1 MANKRTISIE
11 LLAKNKTGRGF
22 KEAGRDADALS
33 RSMRQ
38 AGAAAA
44 AGLAVAG
51 AAAVAFGVSSVKAFA
66 EAEEAQNRLAFA
78 FEKFPALADTSIRAL
93 QDLNSALMKKTRF
106 DDDAI
111 ASGQAVLAQFGL
123 TGSQLRR
130 LTPLLL
136 DYSPRTGKDLTE
148 AAEDLGRAL
157 LGQGRALKVLGI
169 DFKDTGSLAG
179 NFDQLVNDLTG
190 SVGGLA
196 EAAATTAAGKLEML
210 QNRFGEV
217 QETIGAALMPA
228 LDSLLTWLEDDGMV
242 AIEGFAGWLSDE
254 GIPAVK
260 GFADEIARMAEDGT
274 LVPAVVGGLAAV
286 TGAMIGL
293 NAAMLANP
301 VGLVILALAGLA
313 AVITAVTINWDKFK
327 LSAENAGW
335 AQVLLVAFTG
345 IIGTVALF
353 AQNWGNIW
361 KFVQAVFITHV
372 NNIIAGINLML
383 QPLQAVLNVIN
394 QLTGSRLSVRI
405 DPLAL
410 PKFGTAV
417 RTSQQSVNTSQMGG
431 AVRLAEGGIVRPTPG
446 GTSAVIGEA
455 GQAEAVIPLTARNLA
470 MMGGGGSGVTVVIN
484 GSVLSDERKIA
495 TAVRDAVL
503 NQRSQGFSTQGAFA

>member
-11 LLAKNKTGRGF
+11 LLAKNKTGPGFRG
-22 KEAGRDADALS
+22 AASDADALS
-33 RSMRQ
+33 RTMAR

-51 AAAVAFGVSSVKAFA
+51 AAAVAFGVQSVRAFA

-136 DYSPRTGKDLTE
+136 DYATRTGKNLTE
-148 AAEDLGRAL
+148 AGEDLGRAL

-169 DFKDTGSLAG
+169 EFTDTGSLAG
-179 NFDQLVNDLTG
+179 NFDQLVSDLTG

-196 EAAATTAAGKLEML
+196 EAAAQTAAGKLEML

-228 LDSLLTWLEDDGMV
+228 LESLLEWLEDDGMV
-242 AIEGFAGWLSDE
+242 AVEGFAGWLSDE

-274 LVPAVVGGLAAV
+274 LVPAVVGGLSAITLGMV
-286 TGAMIGL
+286 GL

-301 VGLVILALAGLA
+301 AGLVILALAGLA
-313 AVITAVTINWDKFK
+313 AVITAVIVHWEDFK

-335 AQVLLVAFTG
+335 AQVLLIAFTG
-345 IIGTVALF
+345 IIGAFAFF
-353 AQNWGNIW
+353 AQNWDTTWRGI
-361 KFVQAVFITHV
+361 QMVFATHV

-383 QPLQAVLNVIN
+383 QPLQSVLDVIN
-394 QLTGSRLSVRI
+394 ALTGSRLSVRI
-405 DPLAL
+405 GPVSV
-410 PKFGTAV
+410 PKFLTGVST
-417 RTSQQSVNTSQMGG
+417 QQSVNTSQMGG
-431 AVRLAEGGIVRPTPG
+431 RVRLAEGGIVRPTPG
-446 GTSAVIGEA
+446 GTQATIGEA

-470 MMGGGGSGVTVVIN
+470 MMGGGGVTVVVN

-495 TAVRDAVL
+495 TAVRDAL
-503 NQRSQGFSTQGAFA
+503 KNQRGQGFSTQGAFA

>member
-11 LLAKNKTGRGF
+11 LLAKNKTGPGFRG
-22 KEAGRDADALS
+22 AASDADALS
-33 RSMRQ
+33 RTMAR

-51 AAAVAFGVSSVKAFA
+51 AAAVAFGVQSVRAFA

-78 FEKFPALADTSIRAL
+78 FEKFPALADTSIKAL

-136 DYSPRTGKDLTE
+136 DYATRTGKDLTE
-148 AAEDLGRAL
+148 AGEDLGRAL

-169 DFKDTGSLAG
+169 EFSDTGSLAG
-179 NFDQLVNDLTG
+179 NFDQLVSDLTG

-196 EAAATTAAGKLEML
+196 EAAAQTAAGKLEML

-228 LDSLLTWLEDDGMV
+228 LESLLKWLEDDGMV
-242 AIEGFAGWLSDE
+242 AVEGFAGWLTDE

-260 GFADEIARMAEDGT
+260 GFADEVARMAEDGT
-274 LVPAVVGGLAAV
+274 LVPAVVGGLAAL
-286 TGAMIGL
+286 TLGMFGL

-301 VGLVILALAGLA
+301 AGLVILALAALA
-313 AVITAVTINWDKFK
+313 TQFTVVMSNLDAFK
-327 LSAENAGW
+327 IKAGDVGW
-335 AQVLLVAFTG
+335 GQALILVFSGWFGAF
-345 IIGTVALF
+345 AFF
-353 AQNWGNIW
+353 AQNWETLWLAIQVA
-361 KFVQAVFITHV
+361 FVRNL

-383 QPLQAVLNVIN
+383 QPLQSVLDVVNA
-394 QLTGSRLSVRI
+394 LAGTRLSVRI
-405 DPLAL
+405 GAIDV
-410 PKFGTAV
+410 PKYATAV
-417 RTSQQSVNTSQMGG
+417 RSSQTSVNTSQMGG

-455 GQAEAVIPLTARNLA
+455 GQAEAVIPLTARNLS
-470 MMGGGGSGVTVVIN
+470 MLGGGGVNVSIHGFVGSSENQLAQAVVRAIENAKRSG
-484 GSVLSDERKIA
+484 
-495 TAVRDAVL
+495 AVRSNAL
-503 NQRSQGFSTQGAFA
+503 A

>member
-11 LLAKNKTGRGF
+11 LLAKNSTGKGF
-22 KEAGRDADALS
+22 KDAGRDADALS
-33 RSMRQ
+33 RAMRQ

-93 QDLNSALMKKTRF
+93 QDLNEALMKKTRF

-111 ASGQAVLAQFGL
+111 ASGQAVLAQFGI

-136 DYSPRTGKDLTE
+136 DYATRTGKDLTE
-148 AAEDLGRAL
+148 AGEDLGRAL

-169 DFKDTGSLAG
+169 EFTDTGSLAG
-179 NFDQLVNDLTG
+179 NFDQLVRDLEG

-196 EAAATTAAGKLEML
+196 EAAAQTAAGKLEML

-228 LDSLLTWLEDDGMV
+228 LESLLKWLEDDGMV
-242 AIEGFAGWLSDE
+242 AVEGFAGWLSDE

-274 LVPAVVGGLAAV
+274 LVPAVVGGL
-286 TGAMIGL
+286 GALTLGVIGL
-293 NAAMLANP
+293 NSAMLANP
-301 VGLVILALAGLA
+301 IGAVILLIAGLIA
-313 AVITAVTINWDKFK
+313 VVTAVITQWDLFRV
-327 LSAENAGW
+327 SAENTGW
-335 AQVLLVAFTG
+335 AQVLLIAFTG
-345 IIGTVALF
+345 IIGAFAFF
-353 AQNWGNIW
+353 AQNWDTIW
-361 KFVQAVFITHV
+361 RGVQMVFATHV

-383 QPLQAVLNVIN
+383 QPLQAVLDVIN

-405 DPLAL
+405 APISV
-410 PKFGTAV
+410 PKFLTGVST
-417 RTSQQSVNTSQMGG
+417 QQSVNTSQLGG

-455 GQAEAVIPLTARNLA
+455 GQAEAVIPLTARNLS
-470 MMGGGGSGVTVVIN
+470 MMGGGGSVNVTIN
-484 GSVLSDERKIA
+484 GFVGSSKDQVAQAIVRAVEDAKRSG
-495 TAVRDAVL
+495 AVRGA
-503 NQRSQGFSTQGAFA
+503 AFA

>member
-1 MANKRTISIE
+1 
-11 LLAKNKTGRGF
+11 
-22 KEAGRDADALS
+22 
-33 RSMRQ
+33 
-38 AGAAAA
+38 
-44 AGLAVAG
+44 
-51 AAAVAFGVSSVKAFA
+51 
-66 EAEEAQNRLAFA
+66 
-78 FEKFPALADTSIRAL
+78 
-93 QDLNSALMKKTRF
+93 
-106 DDDAI
+106 
-111 ASGQAVLAQFGL
+111 VLAQFGL

-136 DYSPRTGKDLTE
+136 DYSTRTGKDLTE

-217 QETIGAALMPA
+217 QETVGAALMPA
-228 LDSLLTWLEDDGMV
+228 LDSLLSWLEDDGMV

-274 LVPAVVGGLAAV
+274 LVPAVVGGLAAM

-301 VGLVILALAGLA
+301 IGAVILLIAGLI
-313 AVITAVTINWDKFK
+313 AVVTAVVTQWDKFK
-327 LSAENAGW
+327 VSAENTGW
-335 AQVLLVAFTG
+335 AQALLVAFTG
-345 IIGTVALF
+345 IIGAFAFF
-353 AQNWGNIW
+353 AQNWGTIW
-361 KFVQAVFITHV
+361 KGVQMVFATHV

-383 QPLQAVLNVIN
+383 QPLQAVLDVIN
-394 QLTGSRLSVRI
+394 RLTGSRLSVRI
-405 DPLAL
+405 APIAV
-410 PKFGTAV
+410 PKYLTGVST
-417 RTSQQSVNTSQMGG
+417 QQSVNTSQMGG
-431 AVRLAEGGIVRPTPG
+431 SVFLAEGGIVRPTPG
-446 GTSAVIGEA
+446 GTSAVIGEG
-455 GQAEAVIPLTARNLA
+455 GQAEAVIPLTARNLS
-470 MMGGGGSGVTVVIN
+470 MMGGGGGVSVTIN
-484 GSVLSDERKIA
+484 GFVGTSKDQVAQAIVRVIEDAKRSG
-495 TAVRDAVL
+495 AVRSSAL
-503 NQRSQGFSTQGAFA
+503 A